1 MLSNFQHEAAA
12 LVLRL
17 KCIQD
22 CGKRAVELHVD
33 DSSGY
38 LPYAANS
45 SIAHLSIPQN
55 LSKFPEF
62 AGRSG

>member
-1 MLSNFQHEAAA
+1 VLGHLHEAAA
-12 LVLRL
+12 WFTVQAIKIR
-17 KCIQD
+17 
-22 CGKRAVELHVD
+22 KRDVELHVD
-33 DSSGY
+33 DSPSY